1 MHSAVPGR
9 QYSANQPALTTAG
22 GARSIIAW
30 IAAALIAACIISPVL
45 TAYGAIDAVN
55 TGSRGELETTPLRT
69 FGYIIREGS
78 YLILG
83 IFGFVILLTRKNG
96 TLFALSSTLLIAF
109 ILIKDIV
116 IYGNLDW
123 APYGLR
129 PLLIAV
135 SVATVSTLLRWNCQ
149 RQLRIVEFTIKV
161 LIAILIPITANQLVT
176 LPSVFGATFLGPRTL
191 GFWPNPINYSM
202 ALASFALYLTVCKSR
217 HSAAWLVACALL
229 AITTGGRSG
238 LLAIALLIG
247 VQVFR
252 RLGFTKPSREMR
264 PLVALL
270 GPVVAI
276 VAVTGLFAIFSQQQF
291 SGREGTENARY
302 GDSRAAYV
310 VDSVGSIAAEGGVVA
325 LLLGNRLGDGTNA
338 LFSSGKSSVISDN
351 FFLMVIRS
359 YGFLGL
365 LIFTLMT
372 FAWLR
377 RPSVDKMAIALA
389 AFSFMMAQSFL
400 EQHPVAILTLAAAAL
415 SASPPLRP
423 WGPHSPPR
431 LIRGPALKFRRRSAG

>member
-9 QYSANQPALTTAG
+9 QYSAYQPALTTTD

-30 IAAALIAACIISPVL
+30 IAAALIAVCIISPVL
-45 TAYGAIDAVN
+45 TSSGGIDAVI

-83 IFGFVILLTRKNG
+83 MFGFVMLLTRKNAG
-96 TLFALSSTLLIAF
+96 LVALPGTLLIAF

-129 PLLIAV
+129 PLLIFT
-135 SVATVSTLLRWNCQ
+135 SVASVSTLLRWNCQ

-161 LIAILIPITANQLVT
+161 MIAILIPITAHQLVT
-176 LPSVFGATFLGPRTL
+176 LPSVFGTTFLGPRTL

-202 ALASFALYLTVCKSR
+202 ALASLALYLAVSKSR
-217 HSAAWLVACALL
+217 HAAAWLVVCALL
-229 AITTGGRSG
+229 ALTTGGRSG
-238 LLAIALLIG
+238 LLAIGLLMGILIY
-247 VQVFR
+247 Q
-252 RLGFTKPSREMR
+252 RLGFTKLSRESR
-264 PLVALL
+264 PLITLL
-270 GPVVAI
+270 APVIGI
-276 VAVTGLFAIFSQQQF
+276 VAAAGLFALFSQQEF
-291 SGREGTENARY
+291 SGREGTENSIY
-302 GDSRAAYV
+302 SNSRAAYV
-310 VDSVGSIAAEGGVVA
+310 MESVGRIATESGSIG
-325 LLLGNRLGDGTNA
+325 LLFGNRLGDGTNA
-338 LFSSGKSSVISDN
+338 LFASGKSSIISDN

-365 LIFTLMT
+365 LIFSMMT

-377 RPSVDKMAIALA
+377 RPNVNKVAIALA

-400 EQHPVAILTLAAAAL
+400 ELHPVAILTLAAVAL
-415 SASPPLRP
+415 SARPPSRP
-423 WGPHSPPR
+423 WGPHTPPR
-431 LIRGPALKFRRRSAG
+431 LIRGPALKFRHQSTV

>member
-30 IAAALIAACIISPVL
+30 IAAALIAVCIISPVL
-45 TAYGAIDAVN
+45 TASGAIDAVN
-55 TGSRGELETTPLRT
+55 AGSRGELETTPLRT
-69 FGYIIREGS
+69 FGYIIREGA

-83 IFGFVILLTRKNG
+83 IFGFVMLLTRKNG
-96 TLFALSSTLLIAF
+96 ALFALSSTLLIAF

-116 IYGNLDW
+116 IYGDLDW

-129 PLLIAV
+129 PLLIV
-135 SVATVSTLLRWNCQ
+135 TSVATVSTLLRWNCQ

-161 LIAILIPITANQLVT
+161 LIAILIPITAHQLVT
-176 LPSVFGATFLGPRTL
+176 LPSVLGATFLGPRTI

-202 ALASFALYLTVCKSR
+202 ALASFALYLTVSKSR

-238 LLAIALLIG
+238 LLAIALLMG
-247 VQVFR
+247 VRVFQ
-252 RLGFTKPSREMR
+252 RLGFTKVSRETR
-264 PLVALL
+264 PLITLL
-270 GPVVAI
+270 APMIAI
-276 VAVTGLFAIFSQQQF
+276 VAAAGLFAIFSQQEF
-291 SGREGTENARY
+291 SGREGTENTSY

-310 VDSVGSIAAEGGVVA
+310 IESVGKIAAEGGFVA

-338 LFSSGKSSVISDN
+338 LFASGKSSVISDN

-365 LIFTLMT
+365 LIFAMMT

-377 RPSVDKMAIALA
+377 RPSVNKVAIALA

-400 EQHPVAILTLAAAAL
+400 EQHPVAILTLAAVAL
-415 SASPPLRP
+415 SARPPSRP